1 VAFIS
6 HQRDGGETSVG
17 ISDIADARRA
27 SGKVTNPVFFQS
39 FSSPE
44 RVYRRTWKCLQ
55 MTANGLVIKYTMTKN

>member
-1 VAFIS
+1 MVFIS

-39 FSSPE
+39 FSSSSSHSVVLP
-44 RVYRRTWKCLQ
+44 
-55 MTANGLVIKYTMTKN
+55 VIQ

>member
-1 VAFIS
+1 MAFIS

-39 FSSPE
+39 FSSSSSHSVVLSVSTGGLGN
-44 RVYRRTWKCLQ
+44 VYK
-55 MTANGLVIKYTMTKN
+55 